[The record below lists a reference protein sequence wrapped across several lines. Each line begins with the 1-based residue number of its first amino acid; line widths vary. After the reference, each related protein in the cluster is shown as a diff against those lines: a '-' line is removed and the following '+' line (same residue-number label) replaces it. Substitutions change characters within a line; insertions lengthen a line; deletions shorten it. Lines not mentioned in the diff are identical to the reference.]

1 VLKKSTG
8 SKIFFQIIV
17 YICNMKKTKRIIRKV
32 LPVLK
37 NKYVFTTLAFLIW
50 LSFFD
55 KNDFISEYSYRQQLK
70 SLREDKEFYLNE
82 IKVNKEKLN
91 ELMSSPANLEK
102 FAREKYY
109 MKKDNEDVFVIV
121 YNEPVK
127 EEKYIE

>member
-1 VLKKSTG
+1 
-8 SKIFFQIIV
+8 
-17 YICNMKKTKRIIRKV
+17 MKKAQKVIQKV

-37 NKYVFTTLAFLIW
+37 NKYVFTPLAFIIW

-55 KNDFISEYSYRQQLK
+55 KNDFISEYTSRQQLK
-70 SLREDKEFYLNE
+70 SLRQDKQFYLDE
-82 IKVNKEKLN
+82 IKENKEKLN

-109 MKKDNEDVFVIV
+109 MKKDDEDVFVIV
-121 YNEPVK
+121 YNEPIK

>member
-1 VLKKSTG
+1 
-8 SKIFFQIIV
+8 
-17 YICNMKKTKRIIRKV
+17 M
-32 LPVLK
+32 LK